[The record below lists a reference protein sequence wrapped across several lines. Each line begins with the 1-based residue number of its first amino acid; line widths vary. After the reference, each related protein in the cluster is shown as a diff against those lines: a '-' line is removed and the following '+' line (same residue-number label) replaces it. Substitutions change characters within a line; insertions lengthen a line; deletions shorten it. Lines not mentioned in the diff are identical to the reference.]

1 MMLEKLRKQVCDANK
16 LLSEYNLIILTW
28 GNVSAF
34 DPESLLM
41 VIKPSGVSYDE
52 LTPENMVIVDLNG
65 HVVEGTLNP
74 SSDTD
79 THLEMYKKYPQMGS
93 IVHTHSTW
101 ATIWAQMGRNIPPM
115 GTTHA
120 DDFGSD
126 IPCTR
131 KMTEEEIFSNYEQNT
146 GKVIVET
153 LEARDIEKDFA
164 ILVREHGP
172 FVWEKTPKKAVEKA
186 LVLEQVAMMAWHSQM
201 GNSEMRNMSPML
213 LKKHFERKHGK
224 NAYYGQSAPSGV

>member
-1 MMLEKLRKQVCDANK
+1 MMLEQLRKQVCDANK
-16 LLSEYNLIILTW
+16 MLSECNLIILTW
-28 GNVSAF
+28 GNVSAY
-34 DPESLLM
+34 DPETQLM
-41 VIKPSGVSYDE
+41 VIKPSGVSYDA
-52 LTPENMVIVDLNG
+52 LTPENMVVVDLDGNI
-65 HVVEGTLNP
+65 VEGELNP
-74 SSDTD
+74 SSDTA
-79 THLEMYKKYPQMGS
+79 THLELYKRYPHIGS

-101 ATIWAQMGRNIPPM
+101 ATIWAQMGQSIPPM

-131 KMTEEEIFSNYEQNT
+131 PMTEEEIVSKYEENT

-153 LEARDIEKDFA
+153 LESRDIEKDFA

-186 LVLEQVAMMAWHSQM
+186 LVLEQVAMMAWHTRM
-201 GNSEMRNMSPML
+201 GNTGIQSMSPML

-224 NAYYGQSAPSGV
+224 NAYYGQK